1 MVFVLLAFAKLGGE
15 DFMSFWSQIAQ
26 LAARAFDPA
35 TCTQCPDR
43 APGSDPAFATAVTA
57 LGAKLAMADGEAA
70 SIEEDAFLKVFGPE
84 DKARA
89 DILRLYGLAKQ
100 TALGFESYA
109 KRLAKRY
116 ASCPSLLDDVV
127 EGLYYIAVSDGDLT
141 RTEDEYLNRVSELL
155 GLDEARQR
163 RIRSLYI
170 RPNEDDPWYVLGV
183 DYAADLHEVKSA
195 RTALLRAFHPD
206 TMRAKGLP
214 EQYEALY
221 HERST
226 RINQA
231 YARIKAQLTPTS

>member
-1 MVFVLLAFAKLGGE
+1 MT
-15 DFMSFWSQIAQ
+15 FWSQIAQ

-35 TCTQCPDR
+35 TCTQCPDKS
-43 APGSDPAFATAVTA
+43 PGSDPAFATAVTA
-57 LGAKLAMADGEAA
+57 LGAKLAMADGEAV
-70 SIEEDAFLKVFGPE
+70 SVEQDAFLKAFSPE
-84 DKARA
+84 DKAK
-89 DILRLYGLAKQ
+89 DDVLRLYGLAKQ

-116 ASCPSLLDDVV
+116 ATCPSLLDDVM

-141 RTEDEYLNRVSELL
+141 KAEDEYLRRVSDLL

-183 DYAADLHEVKSA
+183 DYSADLTEIKSA

-214 EQYEALY
+214 EQYETLY
-221 HERST
+221 HERSS

-231 YARIKAQLTPTS
+231 YDRIKAQMAPVH